1 MRTIIHFMVGIAL
14 GGPVALSQDV
24 EPVSVPNQSLMGQA
38 RLGLTVSKPDDT
50 TATQLPSLPPGIGFV
65 VSELEAKGPAE
76 QAGVRVFDLLWK
88 MNEQMLVNEGQ
99 LATLLRLS
107 KPGDQV
113 TLSVFREG
121 KSLDLKVKL
130 GETKDDGALVIR
142 NMLNDSVMRKE
153 DGALR
158 IVNIE
163 QKKAAF
169 SNENGTAEVYR
180 VESGDAVRI
189 VDTEGNVVFE
199 AVVKGR
205 PELSM
210 VPDGWRRQVCAL
222 RRGLDHALSAKAAP
236 MRQPRPRI
244 VPPAPVQTNKQGE

>member
-1 MRTIIHFMVGIAL
+1 MAGMAL
-14 GGPVALSQDV
+14 FWPLGFSQQV
-24 EPVSVPNQSLMGQA
+24 ENVSVPKLPAMGEA
-38 RLGLTVSKPDDT
+38 RLGLTVAKPDDN

-65 VSELEAKGPAE
+65 VSELESDGPAE
-76 QAGVRVFDLLWK
+76 QAGVRVSDLLWK

-107 KPGDQV
+107 RPGDTV

-130 GETKDDGALVIR
+130 GEGKDGGASAIGK
-142 NMLNDSVMRKE
+142 MLNDSVMRKE
-153 DGALR
+153 DGTLR

-169 SNENGTAEVYR
+169 SNEKGTAEVYR
-180 VESGDAVRI
+180 VEDGDAVRI
-189 VDTEGNVVFE
+189 VDPEGKVIFE
-199 AVVKGR
+199 GVVKGR

-222 RRGLDHALSAKAAP
+222 RRGLDHALSATAAP
-236 MRQPRPRI
+236 TRQPRPRI
-244 VPPAPVQTNKQGE
+244 VPPPSVKGE